1 MKIAVIGHSGSGKS
15 TPARRIAEET
25 GVPVLHLDQI
35 HWLPGWQ
42 ERPDEESR
50 RMVKNFMDTHADW
63 VIEGNYDA
71 LLFKRRM
78 KEADQIVF
86 LCFNRFSC
94 LFRILKRYLSHRGKT
109 RSSMAEGCREKID
122 FEFFLWILYNGRKR
136 EKMKKFRFVCSRFGA
151 KTVRIRNQRQL
162 DRYYRR
168 IADDF

>member
-1 MKIAVIGHSGSGKS
+1 MKIAVIGHSGCGKS
-15 TPARRIAEET
+15 TLACRIAEET
-25 GVPVLHLDQI
+25 EIPVLHLDQI
-35 HWLPGWQ
+35 LW
-42 ERPDEESR
+42 
-50 RMVKNFMDTHADW
+50 
-63 VIEGNYDA
+63 
-71 LLFKRRM
+71 
-78 KEADQIVF
+78 
-86 LCFNRFSC
+86 SC